1 MLNKF
6 WYWLSFQC
14 IQYLINLYNTKFR
27 YKFNFYNNYMSI
39 VKKYRHTCTILMLVN
54 MILSLLAAVVLL
66 ILGIL
71 LIVFNDSIIDQIA
84 TENAANVHTLLPET
98 INFVGVLLI
107 ICAVASI
114 VAGVLMYLWFKKIET
129 AAISS
134 YAPGVVAIVLGFT
147 GIGSL
152 FALIVGIIWCVEFK
166 NDDNVQVKN
175 SAETV
180 VNVPENDTKMKKNS
194 VKRVD
199 TVKKSISP
207 LKTTKISTKK

>member
-1 MLNKF
+1 
-6 WYWLSFQC
+6 
-14 IQYLINLYNTKFR
+14 
-27 YKFNFYNNYMSI
+27 MSI